1 MRRRSTRVAWA
12 MLAAWSASVAALVVL
27 SVANG
32 NFQRQP
38 LANTVGLLLAF
49 AAFMGVGRPDRRQ
62 PAWQRHRL
70 GVRGHRPAGG

>member
-32 NFQRQP
+32 SFQREP

-49 AAFMGVGRPDRRQ
+49 AVVVEDGGVGGRVAA
-62 PAWQRHRL
+62 PAAARFL
-70 GVRGHRPAGG
+70 RGL